1 MQKNR
6 LLSAFLIVVMLLSL
20 LAGCSMDTETTPA
33 DLPADLPADRST
45 VVSQDAAPAEEAEE
59 SQGAAASADPADPAA
74 AEDTASESDE
84 ISSEETAVDIFGE
97 DETYENETF
106 GFGFAPDGWSF
117 YDDET
122 LKAQTDASYVMAA
135 ANSAGETVSVAIQDT
150 LPEHKGLSEE
160 ELYFLLL
167 MTEQPKLQELGL
179 PDSNIEVST
188 TQFLGKE
195 CSALHS
201 TLGGAGI
208 EQKQL
213 YLVQDETTCVITV
226 TSANEEAI
234 DIILGLF
241 HRL

>member
-1 MQKNR
+1 MQKSR
-6 LLSAFLIVVMLLSL
+6 LLSIVLIAAMLLSL

-33 DLPADLPADRST
+33 DLPTEQST

-59 SQGAAASADPADPAA
+59 SQGTAASADPADPAA